1 MNDRMRYASRCPKC
15 GELRYM
21 DGVSQDRLRHLLD
34 SEHHISGYCSTC
46 DEHWMLSERER
57 AEIAKGLA
65 SP

>member
-1 MNDRMRYASRCPKC
+1 
-15 GELRYM
+15 M